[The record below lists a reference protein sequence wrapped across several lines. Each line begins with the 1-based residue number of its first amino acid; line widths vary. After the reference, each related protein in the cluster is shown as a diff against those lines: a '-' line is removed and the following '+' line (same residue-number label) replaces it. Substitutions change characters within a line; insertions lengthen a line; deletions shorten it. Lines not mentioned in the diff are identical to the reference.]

1 MKKIIE
7 FGISSI
13 ILWSC
18 NNFNEK
24 PAATQQ
30 EETHATHQHK
40 ESFEAL
46 ELNNGEKWKVNDE
59 MKPFVQKG
67 EELVNTYIQK
77 GKTDYKTIAEQIKD
91 QNSQLIK
98 SCTMDGKSH
107 DELHKWLHP
116 HLELV
121 KELENESNV
130 EKVHEIISKIQYSYN
145 LYHQYFN

>member
-1 MKKIIE
+1 M
-7 FGISSI
+7 
-13 ILWSC
+13 
-18 NNFNEK
+18 
-24 PAATQQ
+24 P
-30 EETHATHQHK
+30 
-40 ESFEAL
+40 
-46 ELNNGEKWKVNDE
+46 
-59 MKPFVQKG
+59 
-67 EELVNTYIQK
+67 IQK